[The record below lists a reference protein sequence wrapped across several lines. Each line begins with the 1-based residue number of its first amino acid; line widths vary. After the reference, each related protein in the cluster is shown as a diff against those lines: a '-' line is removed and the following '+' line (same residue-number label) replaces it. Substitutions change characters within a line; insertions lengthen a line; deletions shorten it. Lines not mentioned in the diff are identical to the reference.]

1 MMRRAYQAGKCRNR
15 MGIKLGLA
23 LRWQVDIEGEP
34 VVIEPLVFT
43 LLGGIRHGGHL
54 NYAARE
60 AGVSYRHAWGLLRDW
75 ESRLG
80 KRLVSARQGR
90 GAHLTAF
97 GETLLDVAGEAAEQL
112 ASALDAQALEAG
124 ARLSEAADPRRH
136 PVTIASSHSE
146 AVLALREHFADR
158 HRVTLDI
165 LGSESALQRYRRGDA
180 DIAGFHLPQGELGR
194 TVAARLIEL
203 LEPTRDV
210 VWLLE
215 KRRLGLISRADAPCR
230 ALADLVGGGRCFI
243 NRQAGSGT
251 WLAFDG
257 LLGTAGLA
265 PGSIQGYGDEEYSHT
280 AVAAL
285 VASGHADCAFGA
297 EGPATRMGLAFE
309 PLVDERFYLVIRRD
323 ADSALRRLL
332 ADYCRGHDVGGA
344 AGMKADEFNP
354 TVAVLKRVHRAGFW
368 KQVGKPTARA

>member
-1 MMRRAYQAGKCRNR
+1 
-15 MGIKLGLA
+15 MGIKLGLV
-23 LRWQVDIEGEP
+23 LRWQVEIEGEP
-34 VVIEPLVFT
+34 VLIEPLVFT

-75 ESRLG
+75 EGRLG
-80 KRLVSARQGR
+80 KPLVSARQGR

-97 GETLLDVAGEAAEQL
+97 GETLLETTSAAAAQL
-112 ASALDAQALEAG
+112 APALDMAALEAG

-136 PVTIASSHSE
+136 PVTIASSHSD
-146 AVLALREHFADR
+146 AVLALREHLADR
-158 HRVTLDI
+158 HRVTLDV
-165 LGSESALQRYRRGDA
+165 LGSESALHRYRRDDA

-203 LEPTRDV
+203 LDPSRDI

-230 ALADLVGGGRCFI
+230 ALADLVDSGRRFI

-251 WLAFDG
+251 RLAFDG
-257 LLGTAGLA
+257 LLGAAGIA
-265 PGSIQGYGDEEYSHT
+265 PGNIRGYADEEYSHT

-297 EGPATRMGLAFE
+297 EAPAMRMGLAFE
-309 PLVDERFYLVIRRD
+309 ALVDERFYLVVRRD
-323 ADSALRRLL
+323 ADSALRRVL
-332 ADYCRGHDVGGA
+332 AEYCRARDIEGA
-344 AGMKADEFNP
+344 ATMKTDEFNP

-368 KQVGKPTARA
+368 KQVGKPNGRT

>member
-1 MMRRAYQAGKCRNR
+1 

-23 LRWQVDIEGEP
+23 VRWQVEIDGETI
-34 VVIEPLVFT
+34 VIEPLVFK
-43 LLGGIRHGGHL
+43 LLSGIRHGGHL

-60 AGVSYRHAWGLLRDW
+60 AGVSYRHAWGVLRDW
-75 ESRLG
+75 EGRLG
-80 KRLVSARQGR
+80 KPLVSARQGR

-97 GETLLDVAGEAAEQL
+97 GETLLDVTTAAGEQL
-112 ASALDAQALEAG
+112 APALDGQALEAG

-146 AVLALREHFADR
+146 AVLALREQLADR

-165 LGSESALQRYRRGDA
+165 LGSESALQRYRRDDA

-203 LEPTRDV
+203 LEPTRDL

-215 KRRLGLISRADAPCR
+215 KRRLGLISRPEAPCR
-230 ALADLVGGGRCFI
+230 RLQDLVDGSRRFI

-251 WLAFDG
+251 RLAFDG
-257 LLGTAGLA
+257 LLGAAGLA
-265 PGSIQGYGDEEYSHT
+265 PGSITGYGDEEYSHT

-297 EGPATRMGLAFE
+297 EGPAARMGLGFE

-323 ADSALRRLL
+323 ADSALRRLV
-332 ADYCRGHDVGGA
+332 AEYCRGRDIDGA
-344 AGMKADEFNP
+344 QKMKADEFNP

-368 KQVGKPTARA
+368 KQVGKPGRGA